1 MSSQKNLAAPESNER
16 RGENPLTH
24 EQKADLLHYIAPLT
38 RLLELF
44 EGGYFSRVIR
54 RRNHAAH

>member
-16 RGENPLTH
+16 RGKNPLTH

-54 RRNHAAH
+54 